1 MMREGISTGVGNIKD
16 IYIQEAAD
24 YSISVCK
31 SRAIKISLTFERAR
45 CWFRSEKKL
54 LLKLGTAIICIMLM
68 ICSMVELVIRKSDIT
83 EPNETAYKP
92 AIMYESNLY
101 LISSQN
107 PDSFEI
113 DESELICVGIIEDI
127 IAGTNLPTKNFQS
140 SGNDDLLG
148 CNVYIVE
155 KYPEKIFVYD
165 NGGKLFV
172 YDLIY

>member
-1 MMREGISTGVGNIKD
+1 
-16 IYIQEAAD
+16 
-24 YSISVCK
+24 
-31 SRAIKISLTFERAR
+31 
-45 CWFRSEKKL
+45 
-54 LLKLGTAIICIMLM
+54 MLM

-83 EPNETAYKP
+83 ELNETAYKP

-107 PDSFEI
+107 PNSFEI

-165 NGGKLFV
+165 NDGKLFV